1 VGYAFVT
8 LPRRPSWGWRGF
20 LFLQDQANN
29 SYCAFN
35 SDGSARTFLSST
47 ANFKQAWRRVAPI
60 LRGGPVSTLDSR
72 LHALGLPPVYG
83 THVPTRPYGL
93 VKSPQETL
101 ATDTQADREGP

>member
-1 VGYAFVT
+1 M
-8 LPRRPSWGWRGF
+8 
-20 LFLQDQANN
+20 DQANN

-35 SDGSARTFLSST
+35 SDGSARSSSSST
-47 ANFKQAWRRVAPI
+47 VNFKQAWRRVVPI
-60 LRGGPVSTLDSR
+60 LRGGPVSTIDSR
-72 LHALGLPPVYG
+72 LHVLGLPPVYG